1 MEDPQRHQVL
11 RLLALP
17 QAWSTQASY
26 TILDLDDPCGLRF
39 VTLWALWRH
48 DPKRCTRLHV
58 VLVLATLPCVQA
70 LRARLCAVLPPETHR
85 LVEQLALQWPLN
97 LPGLHRLEF
106 ESLSVTL
113 TLAVGGTSVLLARLS
128 LAADVVLLSPQ
139 VLAMSEHEQ
148 RVVANALVGLIEH
161 DALLLAPSEARSW
174 PHSFEK
180 ILGLSE
186 QASHAGEH
194 ARLVVR
200 QEQNQAQN
208 QALATTQKHSFFLRA
223 RASAQA
229 VAVSYPN
236 AWRGL
241 ATASQQMIVVGG
253 GLAGLHVAH
262 ALCLRGWQV
271 TVLDAPRAC
280 VGQQTTHLAAALT
293 PVVSRD
299 DDPYARLSRAGCLR
313 ALARWGALSDAGVT
327 GCGALQLQR
336 ATGRIVDLKKIADE
350 LDFPEQWLRFV
361 DAAQAS
367 ELAGMTL
374 ARGGL
379 YFSKAQRVQPHR
391 LLKVLAQTEGL
402 TIRHAYA
409 ARLESHAQQWC
420 VRDRAGHVVAQAPQ
434 IVLAGGLETQSLLE
448 ASGLRG
454 MGSRLSSMYAVA
466 GELTYVEQALL
477 AGGPRCIVSGDGYV
491 LPALEGLCV
500 VGASYL
506 NEPHPAGSICAGRQ
520 ANLKRLERLFND
532 PLSLGPHETGALKGW
547 VGQRAVVP
555 DRFPVV
561 GPLLHAPGLWVAT
574 GFASRGLTW
583 ASLVGD
589 LIAAALNSEPLPL
602 ENDIIMKI
610 SQI

>member
-106 ESLSVTL
+106 ESLSITL

-271 TVLDAPRAC
+271 TVLDAAQAC

-454 MGSRLSSMYAVA
+454 MGSRLSSMDAVA

-506 NEPHPAGSICAGRQ
+506 NEPHPAGSTRAGRQ

>member
-1 MEDPQRHQVL
+1 MDGSQRHQVL

-58 VLVLATLPCVQA
+58 VLVLAKLPSVQA

-128 LAADVVLLSPQ
+128 LAAEVVLLSPQ
-139 VLAMSEHEQ
+139 VLAMSEREQ
-148 RVVANALVGLIEH
+148 RAVASALVGLIQN
-161 DALLLAPSEARSW
+161 DAVLLAPSEARTW

-186 QASHAGEH
+186 QASHTGDH
-194 ARLVVR
+194 ARPVVC
-200 QEQNQAQN
+200 QEQNQVS
-208 QALATTQKHSFFLRA
+208 ATTQKHSFFLRA

-229 VAVSYPN
+229 VAVGYPN
-236 AWRGL
+236 VWRGR
-241 ATASQQMIVVGG
+241 ATASRQMIVVGG
-253 GLAGLHVAH
+253 GLAGLHVAQ

-271 TVLDAPRAC
+271 TVLDAAQAC

-327 GCGALQLQR
+327 SCGALQLQR

-391 LLKVLAQTEGL
+391 LLKSLAQTEGL

-434 IVLAGGLETQSLLE
+434 IVLAGGLGTQSLLE

-466 GELTYVEQALL
+466 GELTYVDQALL

-491 LPALEGLCV
+491 LPAFEGLCV

-506 NEPHPAGSICAGRQ
+506 DEPHRTGPTCAGRQ
-520 ANLKRLERLFND
+520 ENLKRLERLFND
-532 PLSLGPHETGALKGW
+532 PLSLGPRETGTFKGW

-583 ASLVGD
+583 ASLAGD

-602 ENDIIMKI
+602 ENDIIMRI
-610 SQI
+610 SQS

>member
-70 LRARLCAVLPPETHR
+70 LRAHLCAVLPPETHR

-200 QEQNQAQN
+200 QEQNQA
-208 QALATTQKHSFFLRA
+208 LATTQKHSFFLRA
-223 RASAQA
+223 RTSAQA
-229 VAVSYPN
+229 VAVGYPN

-241 ATASQQMIVVGG
+241 ATASRQMIVVGG

-271 TVLDAPRAC
+271 TVLDAAQAC

-391 LLKVLAQTEGL
+391 LLKALAQTEGL

-420 VRDRAGHVVAQAPQ
+420 VRDRAGHVVAQASQ
-434 IVLAGGLETQSLLE
+434 IVLAGGLGTQSLLE

-466 GELTYVEQALL
+466 GELTYVDQTLL
-477 AGGPRCIVSGDGYV
+477 GGGPRCIVSGDGYV

-500 VGASYL
+500 VGGSYL
-506 NEPHPAGSICAGRQ
+506 NAPHPAGLTCAGRQ

-532 PLSLGPHETGALKGW
+532 PLSLGPRETGAFKGW

-561 GPLLHAPGLWVAT
+561 GPLLHTPGLWVAT
-574 GFASRGLTW
+574 GFASRGLSW

-602 ENDIIMKI
+602 ENDIITKM

>member
-70 LRARLCAVLPPETHR
+70 LRAHLCAVLPPETHR

-97 LPGLHRLEF
+97 LPGVHRLEF
-106 ESLSVTL
+106 ESLSITL

-434 IVLAGGLETQSLLE
+434 IVLAGGLETQALLE

-506 NEPHPAGSICAGRQ
+506 NEPHPAGSTCAGRQ

-532 PLSLGPHETGALKGW
+532 PLSLGPRETGAFKGW